1 MKHYHPFG
9 FEFKS
14 FFLQMSHAFENGPP
28 TLLLHAQKSKS
39 KENVII
45 VHLLLKIQGVQATC
59 TLHVLGHPV
68 LEYHRDCSQLQA

>member
-45 VHLLLKIQGVQATC
+45 VHLLLKSRNVPYILQN
-59 TLHVLGHPV
+59 LLGHPV

>member
-9 FEFKS
+9 FEFRS

-45 VHLLLKIQGVQATC
+45 VHLLLKIQGVQATFAITNVSKYVPYMC
-59 TLHVLGHPV
+59 LDAL
-68 LEYHRDCSQLQA
+68 Y